1 MNYLLPAQ
9 TLLDLC
15 AEGSNPALEWA
26 KSVDTRSLRVS
37 VISIA
42 DAQAAILQ
50 VDDARERTRLDADF
64 AALTE
69 KMESDAGP
77 PLPFQTGHANIW
89 KALVN
94 DATLAGLAQVDR
106 QVYATAMHEG
116 LTVVEEARPQT
127 AALRELGVSILVPG
141 GR

>member
-1 MNYLLPAQ
+1 LNYLLPTQ

-42 DAQAAILQ
+42 DAQAAIMQ
-50 VDDARERTRLDADF
+50 VENAQERTRLDADF
-64 AALTE
+64 AALIE

-77 PLPFQTGHANIW
+77 PLPFQIGHANIW
-89 KALVN
+89 KALIN
-94 DATLAGLAQVDR
+94 DPALKRLGQVDR

-116 LTVVEEARPQT
+116 LTVVEEPRPHT
-127 AALRELGVSILVPG
+127 PALRELGVNILALG
-141 GR
+141 SS

>member
-1 MNYLLPAQ
+1 MNYLLPTQ

-42 DAQAAILQ
+42 DAQAAIML
-50 VDDARERTRLDADF
+50 VEDAQERTRLDADF
-64 AALTE
+64 AALIE
-69 KMESDAGP
+69 KIEGDAGP

-89 KALVN
+89 KVLIN
-94 DATLAGLAQVDR
+94 DPALAGLAQVDR
-106 QVYATAMHEG
+106 QIYATAMHEG
-116 LTVVEEARPQT
+116 LTVLEEMRPHT
-127 AALRELGVSILVPG
+127 AALRELGVDILALG
-141 GR
+141 S